1 MDHFYALI
9 MAGGGGTRLWPL
21 SRQSR
26 PKQMLSLVENR
37 NMFQTAVERLD
48 PLVPPDHIFIVTG
61 REYIE
66 QLRASA
72 PQLPQANFI
81 VEPYGQNTGPAVGL
95 AAVLVQHRDPQS
107 VIAVLT
113 ADQYIADQARF
124 RSVLTAAADL
134 ASRGHIVT
142 LGIAPTFPITG
153 YGYIRRGESLGQ
165 FGDFQTYRAAGF
177 TEKPDAETALQFVT
191 SGLYSWNSGMFIFRI
206 EQLMGEYAR
215 QQPVM
220 HTLLQEIGSA
230 IGRDD
235 YEETLN
241 RLWAKMPQLSI
252 DYAVMEHADN
262 MAVIPVEMGWS
273 DIGSWAT
280 LFDVLGGDQNGNA
293 VCGPQQDYI
302 HLDTRNTLV
311 VTDTAPGRMIVTI
324 GLENIVIVDT
334 PDVLLVCHRS
344 RSEDVRKIV
353 DRLKAA
359 GDAAHL

>member
-1 MDHFYALI
+1 MDHLYALI

-21 SRQSR
+21 SRQRR

-37 NMFQTAVERLD
+37 NMFQAAVERLD
-48 PLVPPDHIFIVTG
+48 PLIPLDHTFIVTG
-61 REYIE
+61 REYVE

-72 PQLPQANFI
+72 PQLPPSNFI

-95 AAVLVQHRDPQS
+95 AAVHIQHRDPRS

-113 ADQYIADQARF
+113 ADQYIADQAKF
-124 RSVLTAAADL
+124 RSVLAAAADL
-134 ASRGHIVT
+134 ASRGYIVT
-142 LGIAPTFPITG
+142 LGIAPTFPSTG

-165 FGDFQTYRAAGF
+165 VRDFQAYRAAGF
-177 TEKPDAETALQFVT
+177 TEKPDAETALHFVT

-206 EQLMGEYAR
+206 EQLMSEYAR

-220 HTLLQEIGSA
+220 HTILQEIGST
-230 IGRDD
+230 IGHDD
-235 YEETLN
+235 YDETLG
-241 RLWAKMPQLSI
+241 RLWAKMPRLSI

-280 LFDVLGGDQNGNA
+280 LFDLLGGDQNGNA
-293 VCGPQQDYI
+293 ICGPRQDYI
-302 HLDTRNTLV
+302 YLDTRNTLV

-344 RSEDVRKIV
+344 RSEDVRQIV
-353 DRLKAA
+353 DRLKDA
-359 GDAAHL
+359 GDVAHL